1 MVPAVVFKV
10 HVPPFR
16 QAGLQAE
23 VLDALGAVA
32 DVLEATT
39 PEATRSPD
47 YKSHACFVYAKYHYV
62 NS

>member
-23 VLDALGAVA
+23 VFDALGAVA
-32 DVLEATT
+32 EVLEATT
-39 PEATRSPD
+39 PEVT
-47 YKSHACFVYAKYHYV
+47 
-62 NS
+62 NSVCVTGSRISRIR